1 MLRIYC
7 DFNNGID
14 ETRFSLSCHGSR
26 ADLDRHRGEVRDGL
40 RVVLYQT
47 GELEAE
53 GTIHFDPEWSIWVG
67 VPDWSTIK
75 YLDQPDEQGT
85 A

>member
-1 MLRIYC
+1 MIRIYC

-26 ADLDRHRGEVRDGL
+26 ADLDRHRDELRDGL

-47 GELEAE
+47 GELEAFE
-53 GTIHFDPEWSIWVG
+53 PTVNLPRKSRHF
-67 VPDWSTIK
+67 
-75 YLDQPDEQGT
+75 
-85 A
+85 

>member
-1 MLRIYC
+1 MIRIYC

-14 ETRFSLSCHGSR
+14 EARFSLSCHWSR
-26 ADLDRHRGEVRDGL
+26 VDLDRNHHELRDGL

-53 GTIHFDPEWSIWVG
+53 GTIHYDRDWNMWVG
-67 VPDWSTIK
+67 VPDWGGK
-75 YLDQPDEQGT
+75 YDDLLDELRR
-85 A
+85 